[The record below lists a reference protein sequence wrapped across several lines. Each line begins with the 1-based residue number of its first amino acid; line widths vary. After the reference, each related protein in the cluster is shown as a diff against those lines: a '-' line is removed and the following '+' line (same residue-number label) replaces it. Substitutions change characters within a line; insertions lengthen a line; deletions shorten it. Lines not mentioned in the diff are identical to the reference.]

1 MLKIL
6 LLLVLTVFSG
16 TVAVLWAAGFITGC
30 AVVYM
35 LLAIW
40 VLGVMT
46 FAAWA

>member
-16 TVAVLWAAGFITGC
+16 TVPVLWAAGFITGW
-30 AVVYM
+30 AVIYV

-40 VLGVMT
+40 VLGVLT
-46 FAAWA
+46 FAARA